1 MWALALC
8 SKGSLMFSPKLPSR
22 PAPSWAASMMPGP
35 APVIVMK
42 PASRIFLAKAT
53 ADLNSGSLGLV
64 RALPKIE
71 SFRSVS

>member
-1 MWALALC
+1 
-8 SKGSLMFSPKLPSR
+8 
-22 PAPSWAASMMPGP
+22 MMPGP